1 MKLCLKC
8 GSPFEFDGWTCPH
21 CGFTPRR
28 EGNCV
33 VLLHDNQQ
41 APAGYDVALFPEI
54 AKLEDRNFWF
64 RSRTSLITWALHRY
78 FPGARTFLEVG
89 CGTGCVLAGVAAAY
103 PDLDLY
109 ASEPFAEGLQFA
121 QQRVKKAA
129 FLQIDARA
137 IPYVGEFDVIGA
149 FDVLEHIDEDRQV
162 LTQLHQAVAPGGGI
176 LLTVPQHE
184 FLWSRQDDEAGHVR
198 RYKAVDLH
206 NKLIDAGFRI
216 RRMTSFVSML
226 LPAMLISRVLKQRNS
241 AHFDALD
248 ELRIAPALNAAM
260 GVLMDLER
268 ALIRAGVSLPAGGSL
283 LVAAHK
289 I

>member
-1 MKLCLKC
+1 
-8 GSPFEFDGWTCPH
+8 
-21 CGFTPRR
+21 
-28 EGNCV
+28 
-33 VLLHDNQQ
+33 
-41 APAGYDVALFPEI
+41 
-54 AKLEDRNFWF
+54 
-64 RSRTSLITWALHRY
+64 
-78 FPGARTFLEVG
+78 
-89 CGTGCVLAGVAAAY
+89 
-103 PDLDLY
+103 
-109 ASEPFAEGLQFA
+109 
-121 QQRVKKAA
+121 
-129 FLQIDARA
+129 
-137 IPYVGEFDVIGA
+137 
-149 FDVLEHIDEDRQV
+149 
-162 LTQLHQAVAPGGGI
+162 
-176 LLTVPQHE
+176 LTVPQHE